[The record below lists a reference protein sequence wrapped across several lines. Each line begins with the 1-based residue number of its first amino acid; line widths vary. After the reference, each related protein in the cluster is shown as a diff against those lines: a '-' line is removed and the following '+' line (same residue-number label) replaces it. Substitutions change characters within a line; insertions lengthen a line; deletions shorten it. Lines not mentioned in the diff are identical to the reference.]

1 MKKHSQFICSN
12 CGRAQTKWMGKCPD
26 CGEWNSL
33 AEQTITDI
41 SEDLHRPILA
51 TADQPVAAPLD
62 DINPASTR
70 RYPTGI
76 GEFDRVLGGGIV
88 PGSAILIGGDPG
100 IGKSTLLLQVGHA
113 LAVKGHKTI
122 YISSEESLGQIR
134 LRADRL
140 HLTQP
145 VSADT
150 QASATKSNAPPML
163 ASATANLDI
172 IANLLEKERPEVVM
186 IDSIQMVYRPDMTAA
201 PGSATQLRD
210 AAARLIWLAKQ
221 LNFSLLL
228 VGHVTKDGAIAGP
241 KILEHL
247 VDCVTYFEG
256 DRYHSHRI
264 IRTIKNRFGSTDEL
278 GIFEITDAGLIPVAD
293 PSKLFLQEQREP
305 RPGSVILAAC
315 EGTRTLLVEVQALC
329 AQSVFGSAK
338 RKATG
343 VDSGRVAMILAVIEK
358 HADCVVGD
366 QDVFVNVVGGVRVQ
380 EPAADLA
387 IALAVISAMT
397 NRTLPSGTVVCGEL
411 GLGAELRPVHH
422 QRQRISEAAR
432 VGFKQFILPQ
442 AVAGRE
448 AKSRSP
454 AKQENGIQ
462 LLACGSLSDARRTLA

>member
-1 MKKHSQFICSN
+1 MAKRHSQFICN
-12 CGRAQTKWMGKCPD
+12 ACGRIQPKWMGKCPD

-33 AEQTITDI
+33 SEQVVADVG
-41 SEDLHRPILA
+41 EDLHRPPVA
-51 TADQPVAAPLD
+51 SADQPLIAPLSEVHAD
-62 DINPASTR
+62 TAI

-88 PGSAILIGGDPG
+88 PGSAILVGGDPG

-113 LAVKGHKTI
+113 LASAGRKTI
-122 YISSEESLGQIR
+122 YISSEESLGQLR
-134 LRADRL
+134 LRGDRL
-140 HLTQP
+140 GLLPKTATLQP
-145 VSADT
+145 PASGLQPLLVSA
-150 QASATKSNAPPML
+150 A
-163 ASATANLDI
+163 ANLDI
-172 IANLLEKERPEVVM
+172 IVNLIEKERPEVVV

-221 LNFSLLL
+221 MNFSLML

-247 VDCVTYFEG
+247 VDCVAYFEG
-256 DRYHSHRI
+256 DRFHSHRI
-264 IRTIKNRFGSTDEL
+264 IRTVKNRFGSTDEL
-278 GIFEITDAGLIPVAD
+278 GIFEIGDSGLRPIAD
-293 PSKLFLQEQREP
+293 PSKLFLQNQRQA

-343 VDSGRVAMILAVIEK
+343 VDTGRVAMILAVIEK

-387 IALAVISAMT
+387 IALAVISVMT
-397 NRTLPSGTVVCGEL
+397 NRALDAGTVVCGEL
-411 GLGAELRPVHH
+411 GLGAELRPVNH
-422 QRQRISEAAR
+422 QRQRVSEAGR
-432 VGFKQFILPQ
+432 VGFKQFILP
-442 AVAGRE
+442 AGGSVEKGFSTQRP
-448 AKSRSP
+448 SD
-454 AKQENGIQ
+454 NGIQ
-462 LLACGSLSDARRTLA
+462 LMICESLADARRHLA